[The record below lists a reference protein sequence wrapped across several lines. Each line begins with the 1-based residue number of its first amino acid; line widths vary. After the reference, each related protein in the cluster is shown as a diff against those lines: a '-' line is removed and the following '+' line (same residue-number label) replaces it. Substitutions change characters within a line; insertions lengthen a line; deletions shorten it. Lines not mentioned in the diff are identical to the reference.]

1 MFLRRLTT
9 TACWTREYRSW
20 NGSLFIGDHFRATST
35 FTLDVGLRYERIGQF
50 TDALGLNSSFDIS
63 QANPNPPARG
73 SLAGYV
79 VAANYSATVPPGVIR
94 ASNDYA
100 NLGKGQNGLA
110 PRIGFAW
117 QPLNWTT
124 RLVVRAG
131 YGVYYSQPTG
141 QAFFQSVFG
150 APFSLGSAEQRAGE
164 RSGNL

>member
-63 QANPNPPARG
+63 QANPNPPASG

-79 VAANYSATVPPGVIR
+79 VAANYSATVRRVLFEQATITQISGR
-94 ASNDYA
+94 ARM
-100 NLGKGQNGLA
+100 GL
-110 PRIGFAW
+110 
-117 QPLNWTT
+117 L
-124 RLVVRAG
+124 LE
-131 YGVYYSQPTG
+131 SD
-141 QAFFQSVFG
+141 SH
-150 APFSLGSAEQRAGE
+150 GSR
-164 RSGNL
+164 